1 MYSTIFRF
9 PTILRTT
16 LRIVGESIDRGGLFT
31 LKTGLRAVP
40 IVLDLPAHFKL
51 NRLMNSPSLQALI
64 KHQPR
69 LGYKYLGNYLANN
82 LSRKARLGILF
93 NHYDYLTRQV
103 QSSFFSSLLA
113 GVPLWQDSRG
123 EDGVMSIQLT
133 FPSGIDFEGDL
144 ALIFAHNGV
153 PLYSISFVVAPGQYV
168 NSPQA
173 HVLFVS
179 RIQGTRNFELIR
191 QCTKSCHDITP
202 AALLIAALQGVATA
216 LGINALAGISTEER
230 LYDTITFDYNSLW
243 ESLQAERTPD
253 NLFFLALPLM
263 RTPIELIKG
272 KRRER
277 TLRKRHYKDEICEAV
292 RLGFTSHLLNRRQTA
307 LN

>member
-1 MYSTIFRF
+1 MN
-9 PTILRTT
+9 PTILPIPTIFQTT
-16 LRIVGESIDRGGLFT
+16 IRVVTEAFGRGGLFA
-31 LKTGLRAVP
+31 LKTGFRAVP

-51 NRLMNSPSLQALI
+51 SRLMNSPSLQALI

-82 LSRKARLGILF
+82 LTRQARLGILY

-103 QSSFFSSLLA
+103 QGSFFSSLLT
-113 GVPLWQDSRG
+113 GVPLWQDYRG
-123 EDGVMSIQLT
+123 EDGTMSIQLA

-144 ALIFAHNGV
+144 ALTFAHNGV
-153 PLYSISFVVAPGQYV
+153 PLYNISFVVAPGRYV
-168 NSPQA
+168 HSSQA
-173 HVLFVS
+173 QVLFVS

-202 AALLIAALQGVATA
+202 SAMLIAALQGVAVA
-216 LGINALAGISTEER
+216 LGINLLAGISTEER
-230 LYDTITFDYNSLW
+230 LYDTITFDYNSFW
-243 ESLQAERTPD
+243 ESFQAERTPD
-253 NLFFLALPLM
+253 NLFLLVLPLAKM
-263 RTPIELIKG
+263 PIELIKG

-277 TLRKRHYKDEICEAV
+277 TLRKRQYKDDICETV
-292 RLGFTSHLLNRRQTA
+292 RLGFTGQMLDRQAA